1 MQFNYKITIQLNAT
15 FEAPLLGVDNTGF
28 RRGMIDKILAKEIKA
43 MLSKDILTKQISDDN
58 MKIDIT
64 LDRFQRAV
72 IRDKDG
78 NLI

>member
-1 MQFNYKITIQLNAT
+1 
-15 FEAPLLGVDNTGF
+15 
-28 RRGMIDKILAKEIKA
+28 MIDKILAKEIKL

-72 IRDKDG
+72 MKDKDG

>member
-15 FEAPLLGVDNTGF
+15 FEAPLLVVDNTGF
-28 RRGMIDKILAKEIKA
+28 RRGMIDKILAKEIKL

-72 IRDKDG
+72 MKDKDG

>member
-1 MQFNYKITIQLNAT
+1 MQFNYKIKIHLNST

-28 RRGMIDKILAKEIKA
+28 RRSMIDQILAKQIKL

-64 LDRFQRAV
+64 LEKFQRAV
-72 IRDKDG
+72 MRDKDN